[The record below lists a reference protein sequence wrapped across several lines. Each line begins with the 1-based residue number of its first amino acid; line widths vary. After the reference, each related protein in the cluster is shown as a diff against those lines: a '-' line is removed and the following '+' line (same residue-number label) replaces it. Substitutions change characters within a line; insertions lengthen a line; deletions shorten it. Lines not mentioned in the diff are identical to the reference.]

1 MRPWLWLVLA
11 NVLWAGSYVAGKFA
25 LRDLSVNMM
34 NALRMI
40 LAALLLLPLL
50 AARRTHLQLARRDL
64 VHLAILALVGFVLNK
79 VFEYG
84 GLALTTAADVAL
96 LISSESVFTA
106 IFSWLLL
113 RERFRLLTGLSL
125 LLGLSGV
132 YLVVERGLLP
142 ALSPGDATR
151 RVAGDLLVIV
161 ALLFESLYTVRG
173 KALLA
178 RHAPLLVT
186 AAAIVGSAVL
196 WVPLAGIELA
206 AHGWS
211 APGWQSWSGLL
222 WLALMSTVVANLAWF
237 KGLERVDG
245 SAAASVLFI
254 QPLLGTLL
262 AVLLLGEHVLPTTL
276 LGGALI
282 LVSVLVVSRPE
293 KVR

>member
-1 MRPWLWLVLA
+1 MRSWLWLVLA

-25 LRDLSVNMM
+25 LLGLSVTMM

-50 AARRTHLQLARRDL
+50 VARRTQLRLARRDL
-64 VHLAILALVGFVLNK
+64 VHLATLALLGFVLNK

-113 RERFRLLTGLSL
+113 RERFRLVSGLSL

-132 YLVVERGLLP
+132 YLVVERGLTP
-142 ALSPGDATR
+142 VAPGDEAR

-186 AAAIVGSAVL
+186 AAAIVGSAAL
-196 WVPLAGIELA
+196 WLPLAGVELL

-222 WLALMSTVVANLAWF
+222 WLALLSTVVANLAWF
-237 KGLERVDG
+237 KGLEGVDG
-245 SAAASVLFI
+245 SAAASALFI

-262 AVLLLGEHVLPTTL
+262 AVLLLGERVLPTTL

-282 LVSVLVVSRPE
+282 LVSVLVVSRRG
-293 KVR
+293 KAG